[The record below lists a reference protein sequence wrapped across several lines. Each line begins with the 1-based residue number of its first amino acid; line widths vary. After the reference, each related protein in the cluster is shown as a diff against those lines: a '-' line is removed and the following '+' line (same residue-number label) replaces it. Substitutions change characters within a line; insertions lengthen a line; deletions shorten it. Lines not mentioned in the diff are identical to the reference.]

1 MNMAT
6 FVGRYLAARG
16 VKRAF
21 GHPGSDV
28 MDLIDGFEQAGIDFI
43 LTHHENS
50 GAFMAS
56 VGGLLTGVPGVVV
69 VTKGPG
75 VTNVASGVAAATLDR
90 APLLCFSSHI
100 GADRAKTY
108 VHQHLDVLAAFRPIS
123 KLAAELTAANAH
135 HLLPEAVRIARA
147 DRPGAAYLPSTAPQ
161 QTREMPAPEAE
172 LEEIIRRPIPPE
184 RLPAPDI
191 APAAR
196 LVAGARRLMLV
207 VGPGVNPLPANSPLL
222 QLIDRLGAPVAVTPE
237 AVGQVPADH
246 PLYAGM
252 YAWYD
257 ASLQQLLKDADVV
270 LTVGVDGW
278 DMLHSYSGP
287 ARIVSLAAAE
297 ASDPTFQ
304 PVEYALEGDLPA
316 LMQALGAR
324 GTGPREWGRET
335 AEASRAAIG
344 KSLAVSGEH
353 READGVPPQRALA
366 ELRAICPRETI
377 FCCDV
382 GAHKSMSCALWPA
395 YAPRTFVTSNGLS
408 PMGYGLPAAMGAK
421 LACPERPVVAV
432 VGDGGLLMYAG
443 EMATWARLKLP
454 LTLVVMVD
462 GHLTQV
468 RRRQERRGYSLKSST
483 FQRVDFAAL
492 AKSLGIDALTATT
505 SAEYRA
511 AVEKAVAANRPVL
524 VEAVL
529 DGMEY
534 RRSPEAP

>member
-16 VKRAF
+16 VRRAF

-28 MDLIDGFEQAGIDFI
+28 MDLIEGMERAGIDFI

-56 VGGLLTGVPGVVV
+56 AGGLLTGVPGVVV

-75 VTNVASGVAAATLDR
+75 VTNVVSGVAAATLDR

-108 VHQHLDVLAAFRPIS
+108 VHQHLDVLGLARPVA

-161 QTREMPAPEAE
+161 QSREMPAPDAE
-172 LEEIIRRPIPPE
+172 LEAIISRPIRPE
-184 RLPAPDI
+184 PLGLPDLE
-191 APAAR
+191 PAGA
-196 LVAGARRLMLV
+196 LVASARKLMVV
-207 VGPGVNPLPANSPLL
+207 VGPGVNRLPANDDLL
-222 QLIDRLGAPVAVTPE
+222 RLVDRLGAPVSVTPE

-257 ASLQQLLKDADVV
+257 APIQALLDAAEVI

-278 DMLHSYSGP
+278 DMLHSYGGP
-287 ARIVSLAAAE
+287 AKIVSLAAVD

-304 PVEYALEGDLPA
+304 PVEHPLEGDLP
-316 LMQALGAR
+316 LMLRRLAELGA
-324 GTGPREWGRET
+324 GPRAWGRET
-335 AEASRAAIG
+335 AEVSRAAIA
-344 KSLAVSGEH
+344 KSLAVSGDHCED
-353 READGVPPQRALA
+353 DGVPPQTALA
-366 ELRAICPRETI
+366 ELRAVCPRETI

-382 GAHKSMSCALWPA
+382 GAHKSMSCALWRS
-395 YAPRTFVTSNGLS
+395 YGPRTFVTSNGLS

-421 LACPERPVVAV
+421 LACPDRPVVAV
-432 VGDGGLLMYAG
+432 VGDGGLLMYTG
-443 EMATWARLKLP
+443 EMATWARLGLP

-468 RRRQERRGYSLKSST
+468 RRRQERRGHSLKSST
-483 FQRVDFAAL
+483 FQQVDFSAL
-492 AKSLGIDALTATT
+492 ARSLGIDAITARN

-511 AVEKAVAANRPVL
+511 AVEKGVKAERPVV
-524 VEAVL
+524 VEAIL
-529 DGMEY
+529 DAQEY